1 MWMTQQDY
9 KLQIC
14 YEKF

>member
-1 MWMTQQDY
+1 MKILSEDVLY

-14 YEKF
+14 Y